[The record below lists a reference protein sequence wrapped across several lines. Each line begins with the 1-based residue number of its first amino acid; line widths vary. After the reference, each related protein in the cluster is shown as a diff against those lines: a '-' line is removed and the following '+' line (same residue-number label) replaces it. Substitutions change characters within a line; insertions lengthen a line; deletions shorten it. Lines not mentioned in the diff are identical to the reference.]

1 MSVIDSLHDHQSSFL
16 RWREGWVSV
25 PVRQEPRGR
34 VNAGARVP
42 SVARVAKRRPVGA
55 LEVRA

>member
-34 VNAGARVP
+34 ANADERA
-42 SVARVAKRRPVGA
+42 SSAERVAKRRPVGA
-55 LEVRA
+55 QEVRA